1 MGGGCDHDAC
11 AGIDQATRS
20 QLVTLARR
28 RDARIASFSRER
40 PTDWRPT
47 QVRNPRGVL
56 DTHFTDSTAWELI
69 AQRLEHGQEVN
80 VIELRK
86 PKGAK
91 GYVMLIDLGSDVP
104 DLYVKLQLGAGKIFG
119 RSFHYS
125 EYG

>member
-1 MGGGCDHDAC
+1 MREGRDHGDSAV
-11 AGIDQATRS
+11 IDQATRR

-28 RDARIASFSRER
+28 RDARIATFSRDR

-47 QVRNPRGVL
+47 EVRNAHGVL

-69 AQRLEHGQEVN
+69 AARLEQGEEVS
-80 VIELRK
+80 VIELRQ
-86 PKGAK
+86 PKGAT

-104 DLYVKLQLGAGKIFG
+104 ELYVKLQLGAGKIFG

-125 EYG
+125 DYR